1 MSMFPDTPT
10 ALLTRIAAN
19 VSGEDEAFWYEFVE
33 LYEPTM
39 RTFLTS
45 KGIALD
51 DIDDIIQDIFA
62 KLVDILRNGGYNKEK
77 GRFRT
82 YLSHILYNEVVDRHR
97 RALVRKV
104 HLHQPLND
112 SIPDNSIDPACMLEI
127 QWKKALHAS
136 VVDHILTK
144 TALSDKTK
152 LIFRELEESGD
163 TCEAVAKRLKLS
175 ASAVR
180 QVKSR
185 VSHMVTFLET
195 RFL

>member
-62 KLVDILRNGGYNKEK
+62 KLVDILLNMLLLK
-77 GRFRT
+77 
-82 YLSHILYNEVVDRHR
+82 
-97 RALVRKV
+97 VR
-104 HLHQPLND
+104 
-112 SIPDNSIDPACMLEI
+112 I
-127 QWKKALHAS
+127 KKYS
-136 VVDHILTK
+136 W
-144 TALSDKTK
+144 
-152 LIFRELEESGD
+152 
-163 TCEAVAKRLKLS
+163 
-175 ASAVR
+175 
-180 QVKSR
+180 
-185 VSHMVTFLET
+185 
-195 RFL
+195 